1 MTTDG
6 DWIGRVRLME
16 SEEEW
21 GSLIAE
27 RARESVQR
35 EIDGRERGR
44 ESVQGESE

>member
-1 MTTDG
+1 
-6 DWIGRVRLME
+6 ME

-27 RARESVQR
+27 QTRESVER
-35 EIDGRERGR
+35 ESDGKERGR

>member
-1 MTTDG
+1 
-6 DWIGRVRLME
+6 ME